1 MENRTVEFQ
10 AMMNELASPPKQLE
24 DSMQRAR
31 KRARRSRMLR
41 RFSAP
46 LGTIASVAACF
57 VLMVNLFPTF
67 ALACSSVPVIRELA
81 AAVAFS
87 PSLSAAVAHDYVQYI
102 GQSQTVD
109 GVKVDL
115 GYAIVDQHQM
125 VFVYSI
131 DGGRFYTSPELL
143 DENGD
148 HIAAAYSTSIAKG
161 DISGQA
167 NGMGVHDPLLQRTE
181 RPA

>member
-1 MENRTVEFQ
+1 MENRIVEFQ
-10 AMMNELASPPKQLE
+10 AMMNELASPPKLLE

-31 KRARRSRMLR
+31 RRARRSRMLR

-46 LGTIASVAACF
+46 LGTVASVAACF

-115 GYAIVDQHQM
+115 GYAIVDQHQIYM
-125 VFVYSI
+125 EI
-131 DGGRFYTSPELL
+131 GRASC
-143 DENGD
+143 
-148 HIAAAYSTSIAKG
+148 
-161 DISGQA
+161 
-167 NGMGVHDPLLQRTE
+167 RE
-181 RPA
+181 RV